1 MSIFGTGG
9 GVLIYAM
16 RHDFAPG
23 DYLPD
28 VVTSSSQSL
37 AGGAW
42 IDAPDVLP
50 AGSTKRI
57 EEWRGLNGTARPDIT
72 MATRS

>member
-1 MSIFGTGG
+1 MSLFGTGG
-9 GVLIYAM
+9 GILIKAL
-16 RHDFAPG
+16 REDIAPG
-23 DYLPD
+23 DYLPE
-28 VVTSSSQSL
+28 VVTPRSQSL

-50 AGSTKRI
+50 AGSTMRI
-57 EEWRGLNGTARPDIT
+57 EEWRGLNGTARAEIT